1 MMAAPR
7 SPRSSASSWRS
18 CAAAVRASAS
28 ARGGTTEGRWV
39 DPRPSRVPAS
49 MTVSPFLA
57 PGHRVAGLEAGDYVT
72 DGYNLFAILSVATS
86 RSEPL
91 VTYEDCRTLEL
102 LVCPLAELR
111 TRRLEMVRRSSVSN
125 G

>member
-1 MMAAPR
+1 
-7 SPRSSASSWRS
+7 
-18 CAAAVRASAS
+18 
-28 ARGGTTEGRWV
+28 
-39 DPRPSRVPAS
+39 

-57 PGHRVAGLEAGDYVT
+57 PGSLGAELEAGDYVT
-72 DGYNLFAILSVATS
+72 DGYHLFAILSVASS
-86 RSEPL
+86 RFEPL

-111 TRRLEMVRRSSVSN
+111 LRRLELVRRAAASD